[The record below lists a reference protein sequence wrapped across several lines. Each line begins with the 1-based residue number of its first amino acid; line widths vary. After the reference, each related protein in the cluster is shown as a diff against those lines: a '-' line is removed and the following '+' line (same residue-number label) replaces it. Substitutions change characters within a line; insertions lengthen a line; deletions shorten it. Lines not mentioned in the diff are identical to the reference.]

1 MNFRGEKLFDAS
13 FDKFA
18 KTYDEVRPR
27 YPIQLYKDIQS
38 FCGISSQTNL
48 LEIGTGSGI
57 ATKEIAKLKA
67 RIITVEPGDNLVE
80 VAKQNLS
87 GYQNIQFICD
97 TFENCDFKGRQF
109 DIILSATTF
118 HWLER
123 DSKYYD
129 CYRYLKDNGILVLYW
144 NSFCR
149 ENSPIMREIDEV
161 YARNLSATYERKSDV
176 NRGVLD
182 KVIKREQELIQSEY
196 FYISALKR
204 YRTEY
209 QYDSDS
215 YVALLN
221 TYPKIIKLSSEVRNK
236 FLAEIKE
243 VIIKNGNQITI
254 PILTSLYIC
263 RKREQFTND
272 FGCREANI
280 YSSEKVEISL

>member
-1 MNFRGEKLFDAS
+1 
-13 FDKFA
+13 
-18 KTYDEVRPR
+18 
-27 YPIQLYKDIQS
+27 
-38 FCGISSQTNL
+38 
-48 LEIGTGSGI
+48 
-57 ATKEIAKLKA
+57 
-67 RIITVEPGDNLVE
+67 
-80 VAKQNLS
+80 
-87 GYQNIQFICD
+87 
-97 TFENCDFKGRQF
+97 
-109 DIILSATTF
+109 
-118 HWLER
+118 
-123 DSKYYD
+123 
-129 CYRYLKDNGILVLYW
+129 
-144 NSFCR
+144 
-149 ENSPIMREIDEV
+149 MREIDEV

>member
-123 DSKYYD
+123 DSKLIFLLLED
-129 CYRYLKDNGILVLYW
+129 WIIIL
-144 NSFCR
+144 
-149 ENSPIMREIDEV
+149 
-161 YARNLSATYERKSDV
+161 
-176 NRGVLD
+176 
-182 KVIKREQELIQSEY
+182 
-196 FYISALKR
+196 
-204 YRTEY
+204 
-209 QYDSDS
+209 
-215 YVALLN
+215 
-221 TYPKIIKLSSEVRNK
+221 
-236 FLAEIKE
+236 
-243 VIIKNGNQITI
+243 
-254 PILTSLYIC
+254 
-263 RKREQFTND
+263 EQFL
-272 FGCREANI
+272 
-280 YSSEKVEISL
+280 S